1 MELIQDKNSRSGLIG
16 TILIH
21 LLLLLLFIQFGMP
34 YQDPPEE
41 NQGGMIINF
50 GTSDDGS
57 GEEQP
62 VEPSSS
68 SSSPSASEEQ
78 VVSQDN
84 TETIDI
90 NASKTPETV
99 VEEQPTVSND
109 LSNALDA
116 LNNAPDNSE
125 GETGK
130 TGDQGDPDGDPKSK
144 NRTGGNNGSGIGY
157 DLGGR
162 GKVSFKKPDNPTQED
177 GNVVVDIVVDKYG
190 KVIKATPGARGSTT
204 TNPILYQKAK
214 EAALKARFT
223 PKLDAPTDQKGTM
236 TFVFILN

>member
-1 MELIQDKNSRSGLIG
+1 MEIIQDKNSRSALIG

-21 LLLLLLFIQFGMP
+21 LLLLLLFLQFGMP

-50 GTSDDGS
+50 GTSDDGD

-62 VEPSSS
+62 TEPT
-68 SSSPSASEEQ
+68 SSPSMPSTAEEQ
-78 VVSQDN
+78 VVTQST
-84 TETIDI
+84 TETINM
-90 NASKTPETV
+90 NATEKPKKI
-99 VEEQPTVSND
+99 VEEAPPTISND
-109 LSNALDA
+109 LSKALDA
-116 LNNAPDNSE
+116 LNNVSDNSE

-130 TGDQGDPDGDPKSK
+130 TGDQGDPEGDPNSK
-144 NRTGGNNGSGIGY
+144 QHTGGKNGGGIGY

-204 TNPILYQKAK
+204 ANPILYKVVR
-214 EAALKARFT
+214 EAALMARFT
-223 PKLDAPTDQKGTM
+223 PKIDAFDQKGTM

>member
-1 MELIQDKNSRSGLIG
+1 MEIIQDKNSRSGLIG

-21 LLLLLLFIQFGMP
+21 LLLLLLFLQFGMP

-62 VEPSSS
+62 TEPASS
-68 SSSPSASEEQ
+68 SSSPSAAEEQ
-78 VVSQDN
+78 IISQDN
-84 TETIDI
+84 TETINV
-90 NASKTPETV
+90 NASEIPTTV
-99 VEEQPTVSND
+99 VEEKPTVSDD
-109 LSNALDA
+109 LSRALDA
-116 LNNAPDNSE
+116 LNNAPDNNE

-130 TGDQGDPDGDPKSK
+130 AGDQGDPDGDPNSN
-144 NRTGGNNGSGIGY
+144 NRTGGNNGEGIGY

-162 GKVSFKKPDNPTQED
+162 GKVSFKKPENPTQED

-204 TNPILYQKAK
+204 TNPILYKMAK

-223 PKLDAPTDQKGTM
+223 PKMDAPTDQKGTM